1 MTNWDNKIENEN
13 FSEFILH
20 MDIFNVFIKACDI
33 HVCSSDTV
41 VTEITCETAVTDT
54 TQCATGYSL
63 ATTTT
68 TN

>member
-1 MTNWDNKIENEN
+1 MYKNEIIN
-13 FSEFILH
+13 AL
-20 MDIFNVFIKACDI
+20 IKSCDI

-63 ATTTT
+63 VTTT